1 MKKEIEGYSLHQL
14 EGGKRAGR
22 PQHDASDLSVVLQ
35 TAEQQRSET
44 PVHSSSRT
52 KQATATTPPFSALLE
67 DSFACLP
74 S

>member
-1 MKKEIEGYSLHQL
+1 MKKEMERYSLHQL

-22 PQHDASDLSVVLQ
+22 PQHDAADLSVVLQ
-35 TAEQQRSET
+35 TAERRGET
-44 PVHSSSRT
+44 PVRSQSRA
-52 KQATATTPPFSALLE
+52 KQTTATTPPFSALLE

>member
-35 TAEQQRSET
+35 TAEQRSET
-44 PVHSSSRT
+44 PAHS
-52 KQATATTPPFSALLE
+52 
-67 DSFACLP
+67 
-74 S
+74 